1 MSDMAD
7 IIRDAVEWTPYWTDD
22 PATHQDPYQNAA
34 AALSA
39 AGFGPIRG
47 SGLCG
52 ACGHVHDSSW
62 TSAIGRFDE
71 TAPTLY
77 RATYPQAIIRTSR
90 IEAEADMCAHLT
102 ETP

>member
-39 AGFGPIRG
+39 AGFGPVQAAQKAAWERCID
-47 SGLCG
+47 
-52 ACGHVHDSSW
+52 HVLVSC
-62 TSAIGRFDE
+62 TYV
-71 TAPTLY
+71 TAT
-77 RATYPQAIIRTSR
+77 
-90 IEAEADMCAHLT
+90 AELWRHKRLVSDLNEVKAANPYQEDT
-102 ETP
+102 